1 MLALFIFFTPGRQY
15 NPLQETLPLSWKDF
29 PSDPISRHLAEALL
43 VQSPDQELSWA
54 SVEALWAPASHPP
67 ITEGSLPLCSSSTGW
82 HCLSAVFSCPL
93 PELHR
98 VTLFVR
104 CLLPPRLVSSIW
116 ELSADFH
123 LHIDRGFMAASAWC
137 TGCTSSA
144 FPLSVSFCLTVDG
157 KRSQSASPF
166 PFSAVSQQKKH

>member
-1 MLALFIFFTPGRQY
+1 MLALFTFVTPGRQY
-15 NPLQETLPLSWKDF
+15 NPLQETLLLSWKDF
-29 PSDPISRHLAEALL
+29 PSDPVSRHLAEALVGTVPCSGAL
-43 VQSPDQELSWA
+43 LGPCITPPHHWGLPSPLLQ
-54 SVEALWAPASHPP
+54 
-67 ITEGSLPLCSSSTGW
+67 
-82 HCLSAVFSCPL
+82 
-93 PELHR
+93 LHW
-98 VTLFVR
+98 VTLLICCLLLPPARAPPGDTVS